1 MTSEN
6 IPYHPP
12 PLFIQKFI
20 KVNNINNDINRDISG
35 DDDNHKGKDKNE
47 IINMNQ
53 ELKDKITLLK
63 KEIEFS
69 KNEIRRKDEILMR
82 YLNKFDKIT
91 SENSY
96 NMVKI

>member
-1 MTSEN
+1 
-6 IPYHPP
+6 
-12 PLFIQKFI
+12 
-20 KVNNINNDINRDISG
+20 
-35 DDDNHKGKDKNE
+35 
-47 IINMNQ
+47 MNQ

-63 KEIEFS
+63 KEVEFS
-69 KNEIRRKDEILMR
+69 KNEIRKKDEILMR